1 MIEPFVLTTQEPALS
16 PFFIWLLM
24 KFYLV
29 LYGNTKPNIF
39 ALVVGDFSDDGNL
52 ISVREGNFPT
62 ETETF
67 MRVTYY

>member
-1 MIEPFVLTTQEPALS
+1 
-16 PFFIWLLM
+16 M

-29 LYGNTKPNIF
+29 LYGDTKPNIF

-67 MRVTYY
+67 IRVTYY